1 MDDLDDLLTPG
12 PVPPESPVLHA
23 TIEQGVRPVLSR
35 RRMFVR
41 VRRVALLAACY
52 AAGLASMW
60 LWSQVLRAPR
70 TEVVQ
75 RVEPIPESHPPAP
88 KPPSPEPNSEVD
100 PYRNDPPDRLERWA
114 FISSGEKRVDLYR
127 RAGDGFLER
136 NDVVGALRCYR
147 RALDGATATDLAIQ
161 ADKDSWL
168 LMSLKMSRQ
177 KERPDAR
184 VN

>member
-12 PVPPESPVLHA
+12 PVPPESPALRA
-23 TIEQGVRPVLSR
+23 AIEQGVRPVLSR
-35 RRMFVR
+35 RRMFGR
-41 VRRVALLAACY
+41 VRRVALLVACY

-60 LWSQVLRAPR
+60 LWSQAQRAPR
-70 TEVVQ
+70 PEVVQ
-75 RVEPIPESHPPAP
+75 RVEPIPEPHQPPPAP
-88 KPPSPEPNSEVD
+88 PAPEPRPDD
-100 PYRNDPPDRLERWA
+100 PYRNDPPERIERWA
-114 FISSGEKRVDLYR
+114 FISSGEKRVNLYR

-147 RALDGATATDLAIQ
+147 RALDGATAVDLAIQ

-177 KERPDAR
+177 KEKQDAS